1 MNNIEF
7 LLSFYVITNFAF
19 IVFAICR
26 DIYFIKDKKKQR
38 VLIEHNS
45 RLVDGFNSYYI
56 YLNKRIDKLEGLK

>member
-7 LLSFYVITNFAF
+7 LLSFNVITNFAF

-45 RLVDGFNSYYI
+45 RLVDGFNSYCIYI
-56 YLNKRIDKLEGLK
+56 NKRIDKLEGLK